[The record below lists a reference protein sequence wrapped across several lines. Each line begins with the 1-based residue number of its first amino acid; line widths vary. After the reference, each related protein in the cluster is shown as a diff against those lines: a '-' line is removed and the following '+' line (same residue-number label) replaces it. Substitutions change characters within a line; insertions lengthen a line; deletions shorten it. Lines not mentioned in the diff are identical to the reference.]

1 MTEQEEFEFRRRF
14 ELEQQAAAP
23 TLRQKIQSSTPMR
36 VIQGMRDSIDAGAQL
51 LPRGL
56 EQATSLFGMTP
67 NPVSEFFGSEAARV
81 DRGVAENE
89 RAYEQA
95 RKATAKGGDPG
106 FDAARLVGNIV
117 SPANAAVAA
126 KLPVAASVGGR
137 VLQGAGLGA
146 AGGALTPV
154 NTENNPDFAATKMG
168 QMGLGAVTG
177 AVATPILGKLT
188 DYVGTKLANIKKPSD
203 VVMQKTAQDF
213 AAEAKLDWAN
223 MSQRER
229 SELVNEVRKAA
240 AANAGKDPA
249 AALRAQDF
257 KQEGMPYLLGQV
269 TRDPTQFAR
278 EKNLSQ
284 IPGTGDPLTERLMQ
298 QGAMLREKVGRFGA
312 GADTEQD
319 AGAALAKALRSYD
332 ENLSKDVRGAYQAAR
347 QSAGKDAEIPMQG
360 LAQDFA
366 EVMDSFGD
374 KIPSGVRNQFVKYG
388 IAPGGDMTQRKLFTV
403 EEADKLLKV
412 INANQS
418 NDPATNAALGALR
431 ASVKK
436 SVTADAGADDVFA
449 PARKAAAAR
458 FSLQDAVPALEASAS
473 GRVNPDTFVQQ
484 YVVSKT
490 AQTQQVEEMARLLR
504 EGSPE
509 AFDQAKSQ
517 VGAYLQRKAF
527 GENQAGDKV
536 FSPERFATAL
546 RELGPKKLE
555 AFFSPDEVQ
564 QMQRLSRIGA
574 YMESVPN
581 ASRPNSSGNWGAIT
595 GLAQRIPG
603 APTSLALAS
612 ALKGGVSNHLDVAKS
627 LSGKTPA
634 KLSPEEVRLMA
645 QILSQGGLASGAA
658 VAGQLR

>member
-14 ELEQQAAAP
+14 EMEQKQPA
-23 TLRQKIQSSTPMR
+23 TLRQKIQASTPMR
-36 VIQGMRDSIDAGAQL
+36 VIQGMRDPIDAGAQL

-56 EQATSLFGMTP
+56 AQVTSAFGLAP
-67 NPVSEFFGSEAARV
+67 NRVSEFFDNEAAGV
-81 DRGVAENE
+81 DKGVAENE
-89 RAYEQA
+89 RAYDQSRA
-95 RKATAKGGDPG
+95 ATGQDG
-106 FDAARLVGNIV
+106 FDAARLVGNIA
-117 SPANAAVAA
+117 SPANAAIAA

-137 VLQGAGLGA
+137 VVQGAGLGA

-168 QMGLGAVTG
+168 QIGLGAVTG

-188 DYVGTKLANIKKPSD
+188 DYVGSKLANIKKPSD
-203 VVMQKTAQDF
+203 AVMQKTAQDF
-213 AAEAKLDWAN
+213 AAEARLDWAN
-223 MSQRER
+223 MSQREQAQ
-229 SELVNEVRKAA
+229 LVAEVRKAA
-240 AANAGKDPA
+240 QANAGKDPA
-249 AALRAQDF
+249 ATMRAQDF
-257 KQEGMPYLLGQV
+257 KKEGMPYLLGQV

-284 IPGTGDPLTERLMQ
+284 LVGTGDPIKQRLVE
-298 QGAMLREKVGRFGA
+298 QGSMMREKVGRFGA

-319 AGAALAKALRSYD
+319 AGAALVKALRSYD
-332 ENLSKDVRGAYQAAR
+332 EKLSKDVRGAYQTAR

-366 EVMDSFGD
+366 EVLDNFGD

-418 NDPATNAALGALR
+418 NDPATNAALAALR
-431 ASVKK
+431 NSVKK
-436 SVTADAGADDVFA
+436 SVTADAGAEDVFA

-473 GRVNPDTFVQQ
+473 GRVNPDTFVQR
-484 YVVSKT
+484 YVVNKG
-490 AQTQQVEEMARLLR
+490 AQTQQVQEMAKILR
-504 EGSPE
+504 ESPE
-509 AFDQAKSQ
+509 AFDQARAQ

-527 GENQAGDKV
+527 GENTAGDKQ
-536 FSPERFATAL
+536 FSPERFAAAL
-546 RELGPKKLE
+546 RDLGPKKLE
-555 AFFSPDEVQ
+555 AFFSPDEVA
-564 QMQRLSRIGA
+564 QMQRLSRIGG

-581 ASRPNSSGNWGAIT
+581 ASRPNTSGNWGAIT

-603 APTSLALAS
+603 VPTSLALAS
-612 ALKGGVSNHLDVAKS
+612 AIKGGVSNHLDVGKS
-627 LSGKTPA
+627 LAGKTPA
-634 KLSPEEVRLMA
+634 QLSPEEIRLMA
-645 QILSQGGLASGAA
+645 QILSQGGLASGGA